1 MMKFP
6 HNTFMNVGVLLV
18 LLIAVG
24 SLQPASAKRYCGD
37 QLPKILA
44 MLCVEY
50 FSLEDLRKNTVE
62 FYSPVTSNQ
71 FLGSQ
76 LDWAGENFSENG
88 FKRNFNVPSR
98 YNHLEPV
105 EDEFEPSLWFR
116 QKPYHRFMVPHLKAR
131 FRRDVADE
139 CCREDCSMAQLL
151 SYCKVV
157 APGVVPT

>member
-24 SLQPASAKRYCGD
+24 SLQPVSAKRYCGD

-44 MLCVEY
+44 ML
-50 FSLEDLRKNTVE
+50 
-62 FYSPVTSNQ
+62 PVTSNQ
-71 FLGSQ
+71 FPGSQ
-76 LDWAGENFSENG
+76 LDWAGEKLSENG
-88 FKRNFNVPSR
+88 FKRSFNVPSR

-116 QKPYHRFMVPHLKAR
+116 QKPYDRFMVPHLKAR